1 MVFDA
6 YQAQRGSVMES
17 ASEIMR
23 LGARVQHTKKQN
35 HDMQIAH
42 GLEAGMV
49 ISAVER
55 QAPHLQ
61 ALCRYCWGPFT
72 RDELAGDRE
81 WVHAA
86 LVQAMM
92 RRRLPGQGGSD
103 YPSTEAWRTLTALAW
118 AAIYHH
124 GEATYPYNRQ
134 GLVGPRAI
142 SAWLE
147 EEQGTSIDTRY
158 WTRGD
163 RTTWG
168 QIWRLMLTILDDWEG
183 QALGTVAALIPGG
196 ITCSLPHKLRHYP
209 PL

>member
-1 MVFDA
+1 MRYISARQMVFDA
-6 YQAQRGSVMES
+6 YKAQRGSVMES

-35 HDMQIAH
+35 NDWRIVH
-42 GLEAGMV
+42 GLEAGAV
-49 ISAVER
+49 ISCVEALP
-55 QAPHLQ
+55 QHLR
-61 ALCRYCWGPFT
+61 ALTLICFGPYT
-72 RDELAGDRE
+72 RDELSTDRE
-81 WVHAA
+81 WLHTA
-86 LVQAMM
+86 LVRAMV
-92 RRRLPGQGGSD
+92 RRRLPGQGSGD

-147 EEQGTSIDTRY
+147 EEQGTTIDTRD

-168 QIWRLMLTILDDWEG
+168 QIWRLMLTILDDWES
-183 QALGTVAALIPGG
+183 QALGPVAELIP
-196 ITCSLPHKLRHYP
+196 RAA
-209 PL
+209 

>member
-6 YQAQRGSVMES
+6 YKAQRGSVMES

-35 HDMQIAH
+35 NDWPIVH
-42 GLEAGMV
+42 GLEAGAV
-49 ISAVER
+49 ISCVEALP
-55 QAPHLQ
+55 QHLR
-61 ALCRYCWGPFT
+61 ALTLICFGPYT
-72 RDELAGDRE
+72 RDELSTDRE
-81 WVHAA
+81 WLHTA
-86 LVQAMM
+86 LVRAMV
-92 RRRLPGQGGSD
+92 RRRLPGQGSGD

-147 EEQGTSIDTRY
+147 EEQGTTIDTRD

-168 QIWRLMLTILDDWEG
+168 QIWRLMLTILDDWES
-183 QALGTVAALIPGG
+183 QALGPVAELIP
-196 ITCSLPHKLRHYP
+196 RAA
-209 PL
+209 

>member
-1 MVFDA
+1 MIFEA

-72 RDELAGDRE
+72 RDELSTDRE
-81 WVHAA
+81 WLHTA
-86 LVQAMM
+86 LVRAMV
-92 RRRLPGQGGSD
+92 RRRLPGQGSGD

-147 EEQGTSIDTRY
+147 EERGQTIDVGR
-158 WTRGD
+158 WSRSGRLSWAD
-163 RTTWG
+163 TWR
-168 QIWRLMLTILDDWEG
+168 QLLTILDEWES
-183 QALGTVAALIPGG
+183 QALGPVAALIP
-196 ITCSLPHKLRHYP
+196 RAA
-209 PL
+209 

>member
-6 YQAQRGSVMES
+6 YKAQRGSVMAGAAEK
-17 ASEIMR
+17 AK
-23 LGARVQHTKKQN
+23 LGADVQLSVKQN
-35 HDMQIAH
+35 NDWRIVH
-42 GLEAGMV
+42 GLEAGAV
-49 ISAVER
+49 ISCVEALP
-55 QAPHLQ
+55 QHLR
-61 ALCRYCWGPFT
+61 ALTLICFGPYT
-72 RDELAGDRE
+72 RDELSTDRE
-81 WVHAA
+81 WLHTA
-86 LVQAMM
+86 LVRAMV
-92 RRRLPGQGGSD
+92 RRRLPGQGSGD

-147 EEQGTSIDTRY
+147 EEQGTTIDTRD

-168 QIWRLMLTILDDWEG
+168 QIWRLMLTILDDWES
-183 QALGTVAALIPGG
+183 QALGPVAELIP
-196 ITCSLPHKLRHYP
+196 RAV
-209 PL
+209 